1 MLNTLLDL
9 VCMNWTQWPNCLA
22 LVDHKGLDKYLS
34 WLAVLSLKS
43 LLDILRLG
51 FQRLFDT
58 LAVPLGTT
66 LIFRTILN
74 QWADRI
80 GLDSF
85 AHAYM

>member
-58 LAVPLGTT
+58 LAVPLDTT

-80 GLDSF
+80 GLGSF
-85 AHAYM
+85 AHA